1 MTIAPVT
8 GPSQY
13 LSFVLDTELYALDI
27 TKVREVLEFTSV
39 TRIPRTPDA
48 MRGVINLRGTVVPVM
63 DLRLEFGM
71 PPTEKCVNTCIIIV
85 EVCIDGEQTVI
96 GALADSV
103 QEVMELETSQ
113 IDPPPRIGTRLDTAF
128 ITGMGKRD
136 GRFIVLLDIERVF
149 SVSKLRTATAGL
161 GEAAA
166 A

>member
-1 MTIAPVT
+1 MAIAPVT
-8 GPSQY
+8 GTSQY

-39 TRIPRTPDA
+39 TPIPRTPDA

-71 PPTEKCVNTCIIIV
+71 PATEKRVNTCIIIV
-85 EVCIDGEQTVI
+85 EVCVDGEQTVI

-113 IDPPPRIGTRLDTAF
+113 IDPPPRIGTRLDTTF

-149 SVSKLRTATAGL
+149 SVSGLRAATAGL